1 MNGEVDHVHA
11 KINKIKLQKSND
23 ILHYIAKI
31 IQFTIT
37 LTTIFIYIYF
47 HLYKIDGIQQLW
59 CLLSCN

>member
-11 KINKIKLQKSND
+11 KINRIKLQKSND
-23 ILHYIAKI
+23 ILHYIATI